1 MRKGIST
8 AHSVVDP
15 SSASQWFASVVV
27 VFYALVT
34 MIPLVW
40 IVMTGFKTPADS
52 ISYPPKIVF
61 SPSVE
66 GYCNLFT
73 TR

>member
-15 SSASQWFASVVV
+15 SSGSQWFASVVV

-40 IVMTGFKTPADS
+40 IIMTGFKTPADS

-66 GYCNLFT
+66 G
-73 TR
+73 